1 MIICTRI
8 IHPALDTLLALTLGA
23 ATSISTW
30 TVTASWSAVSV
41 TVPHTGLMQLVQGNH
56 QHPQPL
62 REEVI
67 QQVKLDLTARELPTK
82 GLQPGV
88 FADVVQGVKTDK
100 RRKAYKTLTL
110 VGELQATK
118 SNGKRF
124 IAHATYNLDDNRG
137 VKHLLDDLKTWRGTN
152 AIPDIGNFDPEA
164 EFYGKPFLCDP
175 IFGDEKGSKVIRLH
189 GFRPDPEK
197 GVTVSLGFVR
207 AQDRPQAA
215 TAAHT
220 SPQGEAQQ
228 PASAPTA
235 A

>member
-1 MIICTRI
+1 MLTRSQSI
-8 IHPALDTLLALTLGA
+8 FPMLPILFALTCA
-23 ATSISTW
+23 ATLNI
-30 TVTASWSAVSV
+30 SAVTLTAPRSSLNTAV
-41 TVPHTGLMQLVQGNH
+41 TCAGPMQPVRGNH
-56 QHPQPL
+56 THRQL
-62 REEVI
+62 NWKEVRTI
-67 QQVKLDLTARELPTK
+67 KIDLTARELPTK

-124 IAHATYNLDDNRG
+124 IAQATYNLDDNRG

-164 EFYGKPFLCDP
+164 EFFGKPFLCDP

-197 GVTVSLGFVR
+197 GVTVSPGFVR

-228 PASAPTA
+228 PASVPTA